1 MSDAELFTTAIM
13 IVMVAVGLIFLYL
26 CFKD

>member
-1 MSDAELFTTAIM
+1 MTDVDALTTAIM
-13 IVMVAVGLIFLYL
+13 IVAFAVGLIFLYL